1 MALHLYIE
9 KEKIIFALKDD
20 KTSFGKAE
28 AALLSAKHNR
38 LLSKTVKNMD
48 FKEFNERIREQEYGT
63 NDMVLSEA
71 FPALM
76 RKVYLW
82 MTLALAISGI
92 VAYGV
97 ATSPNLLYLIYTNQ
111 LVFWGLIITELVL
124 VWKISGSIWKE
135 NRSLAATTL
144 MFATFAAL
152 NGATLSYIFI
162 RFAPTAIIKTF
173 FITSGT
179 FAVTSAYGYFTKKD
193 LSKWGSFLFMALDGL
208 IIALVANI
216 FFKSSMLDFII
227 SIAGVLLFVGL
238 TIWDSQNI
246 KRQLAVAPD
255 MSETSQK
262 IALCGALDLYLDFI
276 NLFIYLLRLFGRDN

>member
-9 KEKIIFALKDD
+9 KEKIIFASKDD
-20 KTSFGKAE
+20 KASFGKAE
-28 AALLSAKHNR
+28 TALLSAKHNR

-162 RFAPTAIIKTF
+162 LFAPTAIIKT
-173 FITSGT
+173 
-179 FAVTSAYGYFTKKD
+179 YGYFTKKD
-193 LSKWGSFLFMALDGL
+193 LSKWGSFLFMALGGL
-208 IIALVANI
+208 IIALAANI
-216 FFKSSMLDFII
+216 FLKSSMLDFII

>member
-1 MALHLYIE
+1 
-9 KEKIIFALKDD
+9 
-20 KTSFGKAE
+20 
-28 AALLSAKHNR
+28 
-38 LLSKTVKNMD
+38 MD

-173 FITSGT
+173 F
-179 FAVTSAYGYFTKKD
+179 
-193 LSKWGSFLFMALDGL
+193 
-208 IIALVANI
+208 
-216 FFKSSMLDFII
+216 SMLDFII

>member
-28 AALLSAKHNR
+28 TALLSAKHNR

-162 RFAPTAIIKTF
+162 LFAPTAIIKTF
-173 FITSGT
+173 FIT
-179 FAVTSAYGYFTKKD
+179 
-193 LSKWGSFLFMALDGL
+193 
-208 IIALVANI
+208 
-216 FFKSSMLDFII
+216 
-227 SIAGVLLFVGL
+227 
-238 TIWDSQNI
+238 
-246 KRQLAVAPD
+246 
-255 MSETSQK
+255 
-262 IALCGALDLYLDFI
+262 
-276 NLFIYLLRLFGRDN
+276 

>member
-1 MALHLYIE
+1 MAQTTWCFQRHFLLD
-9 KEKIIFALKDD
+9 AQSVSMDD
-20 KTSFGKAE
+20 FGFG
-28 AALLSAKHNR
+28 HQWHRR
-38 LLSKTVKNMD
+38 LRRCNLSKPVISDLHQPISVLGIDYNGVSFSVENQWKYMEGKSLVSCNNIDVCHIRSPQRCHTVIHLHPLCTD
-48 FKEFNERIREQEYGT
+48 
-63 NDMVLSEA
+63 S
-71 FPALM
+71 
-76 RKVYLW
+76 
-82 MTLALAISGI
+82 
-92 VAYGV
+92 
-97 ATSPNLLYLIYTNQ
+97 
-111 LVFWGLIITELVL
+111 
-124 VWKISGSIWKE
+124 
-135 NRSLAATTL
+135 
-144 MFATFAAL
+144 
-152 NGATLSYIFI
+152 
-162 RFAPTAIIKTF
+162 IIKTF

-216 FFKSSMLDFII
+216 FLKSSMLDFII

-246 KRQLAVAPD
+246 KRQLAIAPD

>member
-28 AALLSAKHNR
+28 TALLSAKHNR

-135 NRSLAATTL
+135 NRSLAVTTL

-152 NGATLSYIFI
+152 NGATLSYTFI
-162 RFAPTAIIKTF
+162 LFAPTAIIKTF
-173 FITSGT
+173 FITAGMFVST
-179 FAVTSAYGYFTKKD
+179 AAYGYFTKKD
-193 LSKWGSFLFMALDGL
+193 LSNWGGFLTMALLGL
-208 IIALVANI
+208 ILAFVVNI
-216 FFKSSMLDFII
+216 FLKSSSLDFII
-227 SIAGVLLFVGL
+227 SIVGVIVFVGL
-238 TIWDSQNI
+238 TIWDSQTI
-246 KRQLAVAPD
+246 KRQLAEMPD
-255 MSETSQK
+255 VSEASQK
-262 IALCGALDLYLDFI
+262 LAVCGALSLYLDFI
-276 NLFIYLLRLFGRDN
+276 NLFLYLLRIFGRDR

>member
-1 MALHLYIE
+1 
-9 KEKIIFALKDD
+9 
-20 KTSFGKAE
+20 
-28 AALLSAKHNR
+28 
-38 LLSKTVKNMD
+38 MD

-173 FITSGT
+173 FITQELSLLLLHTATSPRKILSSG
-179 FAVTSAYGYFTKKD
+179 
-193 LSKWGSFLFMALDGL
+193 GSFLFSGVRRTYHCIGGQHIPQEQHARLHHQYCRRVTLCRFDHLGQPEYQAS
-208 IIALVANI
+208 ISNCTRHER
-216 FFKSSMLDFII
+216 DFTEDCT
-227 SIAGVLLFVGL
+227 VWR
-238 TIWDSQNI
+238 T
-246 KRQLAVAPD
+246 
-255 MSETSQK
+255 
-262 IALCGALDLYLDFI
+262 
-276 NLFIYLLRLFGRDN
+276 

>member
-28 AALLSAKHNR
+28 TALLSAKHNR

-71 FPALM
+71 FP
-76 RKVYLW
+76 
-82 MTLALAISGI
+82 ALAISGI

-162 RFAPTAIIKTF
+162 LFAPTAIIKTF

-193 LSKWGSFLFMALDGL
+193 LSKWGSFLFMALGGL